1 MPRPR
6 TSETRERIQAAALE
20 LFTTHGI
27 RQTSLRQ
34 IAEHLG
40 LTKPALYYHFSSRDD
55 LMASLVQPLIDDIEA
70 LLSEDERRAEPSDA
84 RDLLGRYFDISY
96 RYRAVTALLVRELGA
111 LSELGFAKRVLNW
124 RHRLLI
130 LLVGPDADV
139 ADRAR
144 AIVALGG
151 LGDCLVML
159 ADVPVETL
167 KPAAL
172 DAACAALGR
181 STSR

>member
-20 LFTTHGI
+20 LFTAHGV

-40 LTKPALYYHFSSRDD
+40 LTKPALYYHFSSRDE
-55 LMASLVQPLIDDIEA
+55 LVASLVQPLVDDVEA
-70 LLSEDERRAEPSDA
+70 LLAEDEETGRSEP

-96 RYRAVTALLVRELGA
+96 RHRAVTALLVRELGA
-111 LSELGFAKRVLNW
+111 LSELGFVERVVSW
-124 RHRLLI
+124 RHRLMT

-151 LGDCLVML
+151 LGDCLVL
-159 ADVPVETL
+159 LGDTPVEKL
-167 KPAAL
+167 RSAAL
-172 DAACAALGR
+172 DAACAALGPLAQR
-181 STSR
+181 